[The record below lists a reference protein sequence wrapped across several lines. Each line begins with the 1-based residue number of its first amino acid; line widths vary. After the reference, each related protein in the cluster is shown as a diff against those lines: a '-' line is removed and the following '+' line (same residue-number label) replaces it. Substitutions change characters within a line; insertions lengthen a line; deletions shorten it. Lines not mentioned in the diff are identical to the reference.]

1 MESNPLSP
9 TGKRLLDHIE
19 HAEQLAE
26 QPRGDTFHVSGVAGG
41 VYFAYEQLRNA
52 ANYTQQHLLLR
63 AAIERYLH
71 RAVYLP
77 DKTAPKIADDLIV
90 ELTQA
95 RYLKNDSIPQT
106 ALRGINSLV
115 AQYARFYTALTGQH
129 NVPRAKASRWVYQT
143 LSVAIERLIM
153 PQTRIDAVIDTAYHH
168 YLETIDS
175 AAYSQADPYAFN
187 AALYCALHRSL
198 IKSDAATTRYYWLMT
213 QSDQTVRPQGFIAAC
228 ETIDMW
234 FESPLTN
241 KLVRVINKYGAPMR
255 SLRELVVRHNAS
267 TDLLND
273 KPRLLAK
280 LENVVVEQYDAI
292 HSTTLTN
299 LWRMVVFV
307 ALTKMLIGIAIEIPY
322 DLFVYGSIA
331 VVPLVLNLAFP
342 PLYMATALFGIRRPG
357 PGNTDTILSYAERIL
372 YETDKPLKYGMQ
384 KRPISG
390 NLKTWFNVAYG
401 ITFLIPFALLVWG
414 LIALGF
420 GLVHGLIFF
429 MFLSGVSF
437 FRWRLIQ
444 AAREMDIID
453 RPQSLL
459 TAIANFFHMPFVQL
473 GHWLSDR
480 YRQVNVITFILD
492 IAIELPLKTS
502 LRILRQWVSFVTDK
516 HDQL

>member
-1 MESNPLSP
+1 MDHTPFSP
-9 TGKRLLDHIE
+9 TGRRLLDHIK
-19 HAEQLAE
+19 HAEDLAQ
-26 QPRGDTFHVSGVAGG
+26 QPHGETYHVTGVAGG

-63 AAIERYLH
+63 AAIERYLK

-77 DKTAPKIADDLIV
+77 DKTAPKIAEDLIV

-95 RYLKNDSIPQT
+95 RYLKNDSIPVS
-106 ALRGINSLV
+106 ALGSINDLV
-115 AQYARFYTALTGQH
+115 AQYARFYTALTTQH
-129 NVPRAKASRWVYQT
+129 GISRTKASRWIYQI
-143 LSVAIERLIM
+143 LSVAIERLLVQ
-153 PQTRIDAVIDTAYHH
+153 QTRIDAIIDTAYHH
-168 YLETIDS
+168 YLETIDKS
-175 AAYSQADPYAFN
+175 AFSKTDPQAFS

-198 IKSDAATTRYYWLMT
+198 IKSDAATTRYYWLMS
-213 QSDQTVRPQGFIAAC
+213 QSNQTVRPQGFIAAC
-228 ETIDMW
+228 ETIDLW

-241 KLVRVINKYGAPMR
+241 QCIRIINKYGAPMR

-267 TDLLND
+267 SDLLQD
-273 KPRLLAK
+273 KKRLLAK

-292 HSTTLTN
+292 HSTTLAN
-299 LWRMVVFV
+299 LWRMVAFV

-322 DLFVYGSIA
+322 DLIVHGSIA
-331 VVPLVLNLAFP
+331 IIPLVLNLAFP
-342 PLYMATALFGIRRPG
+342 PLYMATALFSIRRPSF
-357 PGNTDTILSYAERIL
+357 GNTETILSYADRIL
-372 YETDKPLKYGMQ
+372 YDSGKPLSYGLQ
-384 KRPISG
+384 KRHISR
-390 NLKTWFNVAYG
+390 NLSTWFNAAYA

-414 LIALGF
+414 LVSLGF
-420 GLVHGLIFF
+420 GLVHGAIFF

-444 AAREMDIID
+444 AARELDIVD
-453 RPQSLL
+453 RPQSLV
-459 TAIANFFHMPFVQL
+459 TTVANFFHMPFVQL